1 MEAIWARRA
10 TRRRA
15 SKVHPPPEVRT
26 SNAELLGTTTGI
38 ILTAIVAV
46 AGLVVLIGMV
56 FWADTNPDTRRLK
69 VRRRGEISGSA
80 PRGEVSA
87 GQGDQPRERIEHRHV
102 PEGGHPHGK
111 PSSWAL
117 VAVVIAAF
125 ITGGVAIM
133 THAWWLFW
141 ACTGIVVLAIPAGKA
156 IGIMDD
162 TVAWGSTPAATRDP
176 SRDPEADP
184 AGTSEF
190 VPVKEEPGQSRAAPD
205 PGAPGRI

>member
-1 MEAIWARRA
+1 M
-10 TRRRA
+10 
-15 SKVHPPPEVRT
+15 
-26 SNAELLGTTTGI
+26 L
-38 ILTAIVAV
+38 
-46 AGLVVLIGMV
+46 
-56 FWADTNPDTRRLK
+56 
-69 VRRRGEISGSA
+69 
-80 PRGEVSA
+80 
-87 GQGDQPRERIEHRHV
+87 
-102 PEGGHPHGK
+102 
-111 PSSWAL
+111 
-117 VAVVIAAF
+117 AAF
-125 ITGGVAIM
+125 ITGGLAII
-133 THAWWLFW
+133 THAWWLFR